1 MMLKLKKGTVI
12 FRNPQ
17 IFAVDAKLVV
27 LERVLTKLFML
38 IYTDGVSLTLK
49 VKKEHDVK
57 TLTEYVE
64 LLEKNGL
71 VSDAVKNIDAVE
83 DWLRS
88 NLLEMVFRGN
98 VIKEKVCSLKPMHLL
113 CFRIQNLKYCRDY
126 NTSDQLFLM
135 LRRCPEVLAGLKQYL
150 CKGWDVN
157 SNNLVKSADL
167 DVDTAGILYLV
178 KELKET
184 KTLNTKDTPEPLLKK
199 QSDLFNDDIRRL
211 LVYQEKL
218 PRSVFIEYFKIL
230 CGFHLALYTMK
241 LVYLLPQMVDQGQ
254 IDVEDDWSMIIDV
267 TDNLNSKISK
277 YAKEDFEKNENNYR
291 RYIRA
296 TYSIDV
302 VQNWLSRNN
311 TKVTIAQVLQKIKDG
326 VSEEYFNIRL
336 QDVLSDLPDVS
347 EKEFDKKDYEEQF
360 KYFKDSSSFQKFV
373 YLLESSNLGFSQYKY
388 LRQFI
393 DAATMKNSPS
403 KLLAD
408 GRSRKY
414 PRRGAL
420 GSKLLETLVQILVL
434 ETVDGGK
441 YQSKSLSID
450 ELARLIRSR
459 YGLII
464 NGIGDSRFKNADVET
479 CSAFKENMEAFKNKL
494 RQIGFYTDLSDAC
507 LLQKIRP
514 RYNFN

>member
-1 MMLKLKKGTVI
+1 MMLKLKMGTVT
-12 FRNPQ
+12 FRNSQ
-17 IFAVDAKLVV
+17 IFFFFSKRIA

-38 IYTDGVSLTLK
+38 IYSNGVDLSLK

-57 TLTEYVE
+57 SLIEYIE
-64 LLEKNGL
+64 ILEKSGV
-71 VSDAVKNIDAVE
+71 VSGAISNQDAVE

-98 VIKEKVCSLKPMHLL
+98 VVKEKVCSLKPMHLL
-113 CFRIQNLKYCRDY
+113 SFRVLNLKYCRDY
-126 NTSDQLFLM
+126 NTAEQLFLM
-135 LRRCPEVLAGLKQYL
+135 LKSCPEVLSGLKQYL
-150 CKGWDVN
+150 SKGWDVGSN
-157 SNNLVKSADL
+157 SVVRFTDL
-167 DVDTAGILYLV
+167 DVDTTGILYLV
-178 KELKET
+178 KELKES
-184 KTLNTKDTPEPLLKK
+184 KSLNTRETPAPLLKK
-199 QSDLFNDDIRRL
+199 QSDLFNDDVRRL

-218 PRSVFIEYFKIL
+218 PRTVFIEYFKIL

-241 LVYLLPQMVDQGQ
+241 LVYLLPRMVDEGR
-254 IDVEDDWSMIIDV
+254 IDVEDDWSMIVDA

-277 YAKEDFEKNENNYR
+277 YARLDFERNENNYR

-296 TYSIDV
+296 TYAIDV
-302 VQNWLSRNN
+302 IQGMP
-311 TKVTIAQVLQKIKDG
+311 TKDG
-326 VSEEYFNIRL
+326 KKASVAECLMKMKNGVNDEYFGYRL
-336 QDVLSDLPDVS
+336 QEILNGLPESS
-347 EKEFDKKDYEEQF
+347 EKEFDKGDYQDQF
-360 KYFKDSSSFQKFV
+360 KYFGNSSSFDKFV
-373 YLLESSNLGFSQYKY
+373 YLLESSNLGQSQFRF
-388 LRQFI
+388 LREFL

-434 ETVDGGK
+434 EPVDGGK

>member
-1 MMLKLKKGTVI
+1 
-12 FRNPQ
+12 
-17 IFAVDAKLVV
+17 
-27 LERVLTKLFML
+27 
-38 IYTDGVSLTLK
+38 
-49 VKKEHDVK
+49 
-57 TLTEYVE
+57 
-64 LLEKNGL
+64 
-71 VSDAVKNIDAVE
+71 
-83 DWLRS
+83 
-88 NLLEMVFRGN
+88 
-98 VIKEKVCSLKPMHLL
+98 
-113 CFRIQNLKYCRDY
+113 
-126 NTSDQLFLM
+126 
-135 LRRCPEVLAGLKQYL
+135 
-150 CKGWDVN
+150 
-157 SNNLVKSADL
+157 
-167 DVDTAGILYLV
+167 
-178 KELKET
+178 
-184 KTLNTKDTPEPLLKK
+184 
-199 QSDLFNDDIRRL
+199 
-211 LVYQEKL
+211 
-218 PRSVFIEYFKIL
+218 
-230 CGFHLALYTMK
+230 
-241 LVYLLPQMVDQGQ
+241 
-254 IDVEDDWSMIIDV
+254 MIVDV
-267 TDNLNSKISK
+267 TDNLNSRISK
-277 YAKEDFEKNENNYR
+277 YAKDDFEKNENNYR

-326 VSEEYFNIRL
+326 LSEEYFNIRL

-360 KYFKDSSSFQKFV
+360 KYFKDYSSFQKFV

-434 ETVDGGK
+434 EPIDGGN

-450 ELARLIRSR
+450 ELAQLIRSR

-464 NGIGDSRFKNADVET
+464 NGVGDSQFKNADVET
-479 CSAFKENMEAFKNKL
+479 CSAFKENMDAFKNKL